1 MESMSIANKISQD
14 CRRFYGILEI
24 NSTESISIP
33 KKILKD
39 SPGY

>member
-14 CRRFYGILEI
+14 FRRFYGILEK
-24 NSTESISIP
+24 NATESMSIG